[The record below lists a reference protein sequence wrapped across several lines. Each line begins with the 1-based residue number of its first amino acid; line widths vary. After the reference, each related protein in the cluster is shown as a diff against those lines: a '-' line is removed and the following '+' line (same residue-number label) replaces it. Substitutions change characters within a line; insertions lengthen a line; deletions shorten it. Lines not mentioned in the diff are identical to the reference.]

1 MKARRRRKAVPLP
14 LMMTNLT
21 LASWETIARRTLLM
35 AQNTCSA
42 AEYRRMVHEKAQA
55 ALASSRILVASGG
68 PQIST
73 TPALGGYSP
82 QVSARPGQPRTP
94 PTDFHSRCFSRSF
107 VTPAVSRV
115 LLPRSTTRRSHEA
128 TAISIAAKIIALQE
142 RRLGGQLTENDLPV
156 HSARLPASTTS

>member
-68 PQIST
+68 RASIASV
-73 TPALGGYSP
+73 LGPWYK
-82 QVSARPGQPRTP
+82 R
-94 PTDFHSRCFSRSF
+94 
-107 VTPAVSRV
+107 
-115 LLPRSTTRRSHEA
+115 A
-128 TAISIAAKIIALQE
+128 TANAK
-142 RRLGGQLTENDLPV
+142 RL
-156 HSARLPASTTS
+156 RKK